1 MNFSRLLT
9 IENAP
14 KMNLFLSLPRF
25 DKTFFTSL
33 ICFILRTS
41 LDVLFFALL
50 FRSYYFGANTR
61 FWCKQCPRQLS
72 KYNKNIKIKVLSCGL
87 SIAID
92 VGRSKKIVIMSI
104 QTPIRGLR
112 SFCIASKCL
121 SFKHAASQLFL
132 TPSAV
137 SHQIKQL
144 EAQLGI
150 ALFKRGTRTIELT
163 SAGKQFYQSIQPI
176 IHQLESTITEFTQK
190 QQNQT
195 IVISL
200 PEFFASELFIPSLS
214 LWSENNPNINLQL
227 ETVKSS
233 SEQSQSADLSIVL
246 ANGKPNANIV
256 HELFPIR
263 YAPACNKRLYKK
275 LKTSGFSALKSTPLI
290 LHSSRPWSWHQW
302 ADKVAVDDFDP
313 KQIIQ
318 FDSMFGVARAAQQG
332 MGIALVPLPMSKT
345 WFSEQLLVKLFDEEL
360 NTNDKYYLI
369 QHENMDN
376 RAELALFAEWV
387 KATFAI

>member
-1 MNFSRLLT
+1 
-9 IENAP
+9 
-14 KMNLFLSLPRF
+14 
-25 DKTFFTSL
+25 
-33 ICFILRTS
+33 
-41 LDVLFFALL
+41 
-50 FRSYYFGANTR
+50 
-61 FWCKQCPRQLS
+61 
-72 KYNKNIKIKVLSCGL
+72 
-87 SIAID
+87 
-92 VGRSKKIVIMSI
+92 MSI

-112 SFCIASKCL
+112 SFCVASKCL

-144 EAQLGI
+144 ETQLGI
-150 ALFKRGTRTIELT
+150 VLFNRGTRTIELT

-176 IHQLESTITEFTQK
+176 ITQLESTITEFTQK

-200 PEFFASELFIPSLS
+200 PEFFASELFIPRLS
-214 LWSENNPNINLQL
+214 EWSEENPTINLQL
-227 ETVKSS
+227 ETVKSG
-233 SEQSQSADLSIVL
+233 SEPSNSADLSIVL
-246 ANGKPNANIV
+246 ANGKPNAKIV
-256 HELFPIR
+256 EELFPIR
-263 YAPACNKRLYKK
+263 YAPACNKKLYKK
-275 LKTSGFSALKSTPLI
+275 LKNSGFDALKTTPLI
-290 LHSSRPWSWHQW
+290 LHRSRPWSWHQW
-302 ADKVAVDDFDP
+302 ADKNNIDDFDP

-332 MGIALVPLPMSKT
+332 MGIALVPLPMSKA

-376 RAELALFAEWV
+376 HAELTLFAKWV
-387 KATFAI
+387 KESFSI

>member
-1 MNFSRLLT
+1 MLT
-9 IENAP
+9 
-14 KMNLFLSLPRF
+14 
-25 DKTFFTSL
+25 
-33 ICFILRTS
+33 
-41 LDVLFFALL
+41 
-50 FRSYYFGANTR
+50 
-61 FWCKQCPRQLS
+61 
-72 KYNKNIKIKVLSCGL
+72 
-87 SIAID
+87 
-92 VGRSKKIVIMSI
+92 MSI

-112 SFCIASKCL
+112 SFCVASKCL

-144 EAQLGI
+144 ETQLGI
-150 ALFKRGTRTIELT
+150 SLFKRGTRTIELT

-176 IHQLESTITEFTQK
+176 IHQLESTITEFTKK

-200 PEFFASELFIPSLS
+200 PEFFASELFIPRLS
-214 LWSENNPNINLQL
+214 EWSESNPTINLQL
-227 ETVKSS
+227 ETVKAGSDP
-233 SEQSQSADLSIVL
+233 SQSADLSIVL
-246 ANGKPNANIV
+246 ANGKPNAKIV
-256 HELFPIR
+256 QELFPIR

-275 LKTSGFSALKSTPLI
+275 LKNTGFSALKTTPLI
-290 LHSSRPWSWHQW
+290 LHRSRPWSWHQW
-302 ADKVAVDDFDP
+302 ADKNNVDDFDP

-332 MGIALVPLPMSKT
+332 MGIALVPLPMSKA

-360 NTNDKYYLI
+360 NTNDKYFLI

-376 RAELALFAEWV
+376 REELTLFAAWV
-387 KATFAI
+387 KETFAT

>member
-1 MNFSRLLT
+1 
-9 IENAP
+9 
-14 KMNLFLSLPRF
+14 
-25 DKTFFTSL
+25 
-33 ICFILRTS
+33 
-41 LDVLFFALL
+41 
-50 FRSYYFGANTR
+50 
-61 FWCKQCPRQLS
+61 
-72 KYNKNIKIKVLSCGL
+72 
-87 SIAID
+87 
-92 VGRSKKIVIMSI
+92 MSI

-112 SFCIASKCL
+112 SFCVASKCL

-144 EAQLGI
+144 ETQLGI
-150 ALFKRGTRTIELT
+150 VLFNRGTRTIELT
-163 SAGKQFYQSIQPI
+163 SAGKQFYQSIHPI
-176 IHQLESTITEFTQK
+176 ITQLESTITEFTQK

-200 PEFFASELFIPSLS
+200 PEFFASELFIPRLS
-214 LWSENNPNINLQL
+214 EWSQDNPNINLQL
-227 ETVKSS
+227 ETVKSG
-233 SEQSQSADLSIVL
+233 SEPSQSADLSIVL
-246 ANGKPNANIV
+246 ANGKPNAKIV
-256 HELFPIR
+256 EELFPIR

-275 LKTSGFSALKSTPLI
+275 LKNSGFDALKTTPLI
-290 LHSSRPWSWHQW
+290 LHRSRPWSWHQW
-302 ADKVAVDDFDP
+302 ADKNNIDDFDP

-332 MGIALVPLPMSKT
+332 MGIALVPLPMSKA

-376 RAELALFAEWV
+376 HAELTLFAKWV
-387 KATFAI
+387 KESFAS

>member
-1 MNFSRLLT
+1 M
-9 IENAP
+9 
-14 KMNLFLSLPRF
+14 
-25 DKTFFTSL
+25 
-33 ICFILRTS
+33 
-41 LDVLFFALL
+41 
-50 FRSYYFGANTR
+50 
-61 FWCKQCPRQLS
+61 
-72 KYNKNIKIKVLSCGL
+72 
-87 SIAID
+87 
-92 VGRSKKIVIMSI
+92 

-112 SFCIASKCL
+112 SFCVASKCL

-144 EAQLGI
+144 ETQLGI
-150 ALFKRGTRTIELT
+150 VLFNRGTRTIELT

-176 IHQLESTITEFTQK
+176 ITQLESTITEFTQK

-200 PEFFASELFIPSLS
+200 PEFFASELFIPRLS
-214 LWSENNPNINLQL
+214 QWSESNPTINLQL
-227 ETVKSS
+227 ETVKSG
-233 SEQSQSADLSIVL
+233 SEPSQSADLSIVL
-246 ANGKPNANIV
+246 ANGKPNAKV
-256 HELFPIR
+256 VQELFPIR

-275 LKTSGFSALKSTPLI
+275 LKNTGFAALKTTPLI
-290 LHSSRPWSWHQW
+290 LHRSRPWSWHQW
-302 ADKVAVDDFDP
+302 ADKNNIDDFDP

-332 MGIALVPLPMSKT
+332 MGIALVPLPMSKA
-345 WFSEQLLVKLFDEEL
+345 WFSEELLVKLFDEEL

-376 RAELALFAEWV
+376 HTELTLFAKWV
-387 KATFAI
+387 KENFSI

>member
-1 MNFSRLLT
+1 
-9 IENAP
+9 
-14 KMNLFLSLPRF
+14 
-25 DKTFFTSL
+25 
-33 ICFILRTS
+33 
-41 LDVLFFALL
+41 
-50 FRSYYFGANTR
+50 
-61 FWCKQCPRQLS
+61 
-72 KYNKNIKIKVLSCGL
+72 
-87 SIAID
+87 
-92 VGRSKKIVIMSI
+92 MSI

-112 SFCIASKCL
+112 SFCVASKCL

-150 ALFKRGTRTIELT
+150 VLFNRGTRTIELT
-163 SAGKQFYQSIQPI
+163 SAGKQFYQSIQPLI
-176 IHQLESTITEFTQK
+176 NQLESTISEFTQK

-200 PEFFASELFIPSLS
+200 PEFFASELFIPRLS
-214 LWSENNPNINLQL
+214 EWSQSNPTINLQL
-227 ETVKSS
+227 ETVKAG
-233 SEQSQSADLSIVL
+233 SEPSQSADLSIVL
-246 ANGKPNANIV
+246 ANGKPNAKIV
-256 HELFPIR
+256 QELFPIR

-275 LKTSGFSALKSTPLI
+275 LKNIGFSALKTTPLI
-290 LHSSRPWSWHQW
+290 LHRSRPWSWHQW
-302 ADKVAVDDFDP
+302 ADKNDVEDFDP

-332 MGIALVPLPMSKT
+332 MGIALVPLPMSKA

-376 RAELALFAEWV
+376 HAELSLFAKWV
-387 KATFAI
+387 KETFTI